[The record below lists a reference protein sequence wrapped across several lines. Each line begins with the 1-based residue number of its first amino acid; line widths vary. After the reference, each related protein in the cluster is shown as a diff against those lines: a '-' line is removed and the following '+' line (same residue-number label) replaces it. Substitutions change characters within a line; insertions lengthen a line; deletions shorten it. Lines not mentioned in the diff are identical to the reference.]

1 MQALLNPRLPSTGV
15 RSLLS
20 IGVLGQ
26 AIRAEVRAGQVKAD
40 LRVGAVSSVEVGGIP
55 YQVFCV

>member
-40 LRVGAVSSVEVGGIP
+40 SWVGAATSVGVGSIP
-55 YQVFCV
+55 LQFFCV